1 MIEDLR
7 RELAT
12 LIQRL
17 TAPLAYQGLY
27 PGTVRA
33 QDGDTVSVELDPP
46 VDLPPLSGV
55 PIRSGVAGVKVTVS
69 SGARVVVTFERG
81 DPSKPIAALWGDSSV
96 TSLKVNGGSRGVARN
111 ADDVSVTIPPGTVLV
126 PYAGPGPTPPG
137 TPVLNTTP
145 ITVTGSITS
154 ASTIVRIP

>member
-33 QDGDTVSVELDPP
+33 QDGDTFSVELDPP

-81 DPSKPIAALWGDSSV
+81 DPSRPVAALWGDSTV
-96 TSLKVNGGSRGVARN
+96 TALRVNAGNRGVARD
-111 ADDVSVTIPPGTVLV
+111 ADSVSVTIPVGAFIP
-126 PYAGPGPTPPG
+126 AGPGIPPVPATP
-137 TPVLNTTP
+137 LE
-145 ITVTGSITS
+145 VTGSITS
-154 ASTIVRIP
+154 ASPIVRIP